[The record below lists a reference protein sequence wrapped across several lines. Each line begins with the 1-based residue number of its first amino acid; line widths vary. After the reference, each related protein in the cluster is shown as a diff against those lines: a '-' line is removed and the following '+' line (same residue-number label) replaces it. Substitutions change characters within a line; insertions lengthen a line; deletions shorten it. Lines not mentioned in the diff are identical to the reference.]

1 MQIIDQEEYIEFE
14 WRRTPWPETAQAALA
29 PTPEVFTCP
38 ECGVVNRYEQTETQ
52 QRCSCGDYFDSA
64 MLVADGW
71 TL

>member
-1 MQIIDQEEYIEFE
+1 M
-14 WRRTPWPETAQAALA
+14 TAQPKQALA

-38 ECGVVNRYEQTETQ
+38 ECGVVNRYEPTETQ

-64 MLVADGW
+64 VLVADGW